1 MAAATPTTSPSRA
14 QLSCGRTPA
23 DRAVALD
30 VAGRFVEAGA
40 NHLMLGLP
48 ADVAPAGLTD
58 VMREV
63 AEPLRA
69 HFG

>member
-1 MAAATPTTSPSRA
+1 MALA
-14 QLSCGRTPA
+14 
-23 DRAVALD
+23 

-69 HFG
+69 RFG